1 MIDHFKYTDK
11 ELAELISSMVIL
23 IDTREKKCEHITNYF
38 DRKKVVYKKKA
49 LDFGDYSFMIPKNEA
64 LSIPRDLYFNRKT
77 CIERKASLEEISGN
91 LTKGRDRFEKEL
103 SLLIEKLELPN
114 IDTIKISREMCGY
127 GTYGTF
133 MDLGFGDLR
142 CVDDKVEYEN
152 IRKKEREMTLS
163 DIERKLGYKIK
174 LVSEKE

>member
-1 MIDHFKYTDK
+1 MRYLTF
-11 ELAELISSMVIL
+11 A
-23 IDTREKKCEHITNYF
+23 
-38 DRKKVVYKKKA
+38 
-49 LDFGDYSFMIPKNEA
+49 
-64 LSIPRDLYFNRKT
+64 
-77 CIERKASLEEISGN
+77 
-91 LTKGRDRFEKEL
+91 LTKGRLANKTLDMFEKIGITCEEMRDKDSRKLIFTNEEL
-103 SLLIEKLELPN
+103 KLKFFLAKGPDVPTYVEYGAAD
-114 IDTIKISREMCGY
+114 IGIVGKDTILEEGRKLYEV
-127 GTYGTF
+127 

>member
-1 MIDHFKYTDK
+1 MQTSILNRNIKNIENIELVKEDNKYYINLSMIIET
-11 ELAELISSMVIL
+11 ESSV
-23 IDTREKKCEHITNYF
+23 
-38 DRKKVVYKKKA
+38 DRCKA
-49 LDFGDYSFMIPKNEA
+49 
-64 LSIPRDLYFNRKT
+64 
-77 CIERKASLEEISGN
+77 
-91 LTKGRDRFEKEL
+91 
-103 SLLIEKLELPN
+103 KLKLPLN
-114 IDTIKISREMCGY
+114 VDAIKISREMCGY

-133 MDLGFGDLR
+133 VDIGFGDLR

>member
-1 MIDHFKYTDK
+1 MQTSILNKNIKNIENIELVKEDNKYYINLSMIIET
-11 ELAELISSMVIL
+11 ESSV
-23 IDTREKKCEHITNYF
+23 
-38 DRKKVVYKKKA
+38 DRC
-49 LDFGDYSFMIPKNEA
+49 
-64 LSIPRDLYFNRKT
+64 KT
-77 CIERKASLEEISGN
+77 
-91 LTKGRDRFEKEL
+91 
-103 SLLIEKLELPN
+103 KLKLPN

>member
-1 MIDHFKYTDK
+1 MQISILNRNIKNIENIEFVEEDNKYYINLSMIIET
-11 ELAELISSMVIL
+11 ESSV
-23 IDTREKKCEHITNYF
+23 
-38 DRKKVVYKKKA
+38 DRC
-49 LDFGDYSFMIPKNEA
+49 
-64 LSIPRDLYFNRKT
+64 KT
-77 CIERKASLEEISGN
+77 
-91 LTKGRDRFEKEL
+91 
-103 SLLIEKLELPN
+103 KLELPN

-152 IRKKEREMTLS
+152 IRKKEREMTIS

-174 LVSEKE
+174 LVSEKV

>member
-1 MIDHFKYTDK
+1 MQTSILNRNIKNIENIELVKEDNKYYINFSMIIET
-11 ELAELISSMVIL
+11 ESSV
-23 IDTREKKCEHITNYF
+23 
-38 DRKKVVYKKKA
+38 DRCKA
-49 LDFGDYSFMIPKNEA
+49 KLKLP
-64 LSIPRDLYFNRKT
+64 FNMD
-77 CIERKASLEEISGN
+77 A
-91 LTKGRDRFEKEL
+91 
-103 SLLIEKLELPN
+103 
-114 IDTIKISREMCGY
+114 IKISREMCGY

-142 CVDDKVEYEN
+142 CVDDKIEYEN

>member
-1 MIDHFKYTDK
+1 MNRSLKGGKILQISILNRNIKNIENIEFVEEDNKYYINLSMIIET
-11 ELAELISSMVIL
+11 ESSV
-23 IDTREKKCEHITNYF
+23 
-38 DRKKVVYKKKA
+38 DRCKA
-49 LDFGDYSFMIPKNEA
+49 
-64 LSIPRDLYFNRKT
+64 
-77 CIERKASLEEISGN
+77 
-91 LTKGRDRFEKEL
+91 
-103 SLLIEKLELPN
+103 KLELPN
-114 IDTIKISREMCGY
+114 IDTIKISRGMCG
-127 GTYGTF
+127 YGTF